1 MGRLI
6 PRRAVPGDHGGDKI
20 VIDTTASRL
29 HQAGDDGDSNVL

>member
-1 MGRLI
+1 VLFQDS
-6 PRRAVPGDHGGDKI
+6 AGGDKI

>member
-1 MGRLI
+1 VLFQDN
-6 PRRAVPGDHGGDKI
+6 AGGGKI